1 MTAEAPASLSISA
14 EMSPVKA
21 PDASAWQSWP
31 PIASALPAARAAQA
45 AINVAGGQ
53 TMRSTLGASR
63 GAAAVMRS
71 SSARGV
77 VRPFIF
83 QLPATSGRR
92 AVAIILPPTER
103 QALADGPLPRKSR
116 ATNFPPLVQRVAIKR
131 RDPYDGVIRGLAR
144 LGRPPHPRNK

>member
-21 PDASAWQSWP
+21 PDASARQSWP
-31 PIASALPAARAAQA
+31 PIASALPPARAAQA
-45 AINVAGGQ
+45 ALNVAGGH
-53 TMRSTLGASR
+53 TMRSRLGGSR
-63 GAAAVMRS
+63 GAGARMR
-71 SSARGV
+71 ARPARWV
-77 VRPFIF
+77 VSPFIF

-92 AVAIILPPTER
+92 AVAIILPPNQR
-103 QALADGPLPRKSR
+103 QALADRPPPRKSR

-131 RDPYDGVIRGLAR
+131 RGSYDGVIRGLAR